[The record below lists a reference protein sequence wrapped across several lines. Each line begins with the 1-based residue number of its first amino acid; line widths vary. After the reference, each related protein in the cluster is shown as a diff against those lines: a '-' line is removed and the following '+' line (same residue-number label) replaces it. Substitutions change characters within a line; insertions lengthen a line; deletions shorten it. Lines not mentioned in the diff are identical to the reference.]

1 MTKFTNPILKRATR
15 RHAMGLGLAA
25 LAAFGAMSQSG
36 PAYAADF
43 PSEPITIVVAFAAGG
58 GTDTAVRALTQ
69 SLSAELGQPVLV
81 QNVTGAGGG
90 VATGQVARA
99 DPDGYTLLAT
109 NSTSITLAPMVQPT
123 MYETDDFVHVGMI
136 AEFQNAVFT
145 GVGKSFSTLDE
156 LIAETN
162 ESGSPIKAASYMPL
176 DRLVMQYV
184 AKEKDASLVLVPVN
198 GANGAVQAVLS
209 GDVDLAFSGGSW
221 APIVAAGDATALF
234 AASYE
239 RLKNAPDLLAMKD
252 LGFTFGA
259 TSHISLSAPVGTPVE
274 VVNKIAAAL
283 EVSLQS
289 EVAQKVAKARNM
301 DMTFSGPEGAA
312 KIMDTEHE
320 AYVKIIEMVGT
331 D

>member
-1 MTKFTNPILKRATR
+1 MTKTATR
-15 RHAMGLGLAA
+15 RHTLGLGLAA
-25 LAAFGAMSQSG
+25 LTAVGLTTLGFTG
-36 PAYAADF
+36 PARAADF
-43 PSEPITIVVAFAAGG
+43 PTKPITVVVAFAAGG

-69 SLSAELGQPVLV
+69 SLSAELGQPILV

-99 DPDGYTLLAT
+99 KPDGYTLLAT

-123 MYETDDFVHVGMI
+123 MYKTDDFVHIGMI

-145 GVGKSFSTLDE
+145 GAGKPFSTLDE
-156 LIAETN
+156 LVSDTEG
-162 ESGSPIKAASYMPL
+162 SGSPIKAASYMPL

-184 AKEKDASLVLVPVN
+184 AKQKDAPLVLVPVN

-209 GDVDLAFSGGSW
+209 GDVDIAFSGGSW
-221 APIVAAGDATALF
+221 APIVDAGDAKALF
-234 AASYE
+234 AASYN
-239 RLKNAPDLLAMKD
+239 RLKNAPDLVSMKD
-252 LGFTFGA
+252 LGFPFGA
-259 TSHISLSAPVGTPVE
+259 TSFISLSAPKGTPQD
-274 VVNKIAAAL
+274 VVDTIAAAL

-301 DMTFSGPEGAA
+301 DMTFAGPQEATQ
-312 KIMDTEHE
+312 IMDAEHE
-320 AYVKIIEMVGT
+320 AYAKIIETVGA

>member
-1 MTKFTNPILKRATR
+1 MTKTATPRATR

-25 LAAFGAMSQSG
+25 LTAIGLTGSAR
-36 PAYAADF
+36 AADF
-43 PSEPITIVVAFAAGG
+43 PTKPVTIVVAFAAGG
-58 GTDTAVRALTQ
+58 GTDTAVRALTEG
-69 SLSAELGQPVLV
+69 LGAELGQPILV

-123 MYETDDFVHVGMI
+123 MYETDDFEHVGMI

-145 GVGKSFSTLDE
+145 GAGKPFSTLDE
-156 LIAETN
+156 LVTDTES
-162 ESGSPIKAASYMPL
+162 SGSPIKAASYMPL

-184 AKEKDASLVLVPVN
+184 AKEKDAPLVLVPVN

-209 GDVDLAFSGGSW
+209 GDVDIAFSGGSW
-221 APIVAAGDATALF
+221 APIVDAGDAKALF
-234 AASYE
+234 AASYN
-239 RLKNAPDLLAMKD
+239 RLKNAPDLVSMKE
-252 LGFTFGA
+252 LGFPFGA
-259 TSHISLSAPVGTPVE
+259 TSHISLSAPKGTPPE
-274 VVNKIAAAL
+274 VIEKIAAAL
-283 EVSLQS
+283 EVALQS

-301 DMTFSGPEGAA
+301 DMTFAGPEEATQ
-312 KIMDTEHE
+312 IMDDEHA
-320 AYVKIIEMVGT
+320 AYVKIIETVGA